1 MTSTRRLQVPL
12 SVLDRSLTREG
23 EPSGRALRE
32 TVRFAQQ
39 AEELG
44 FSRFWVSE
52 HHAVPGIAGS
62 APTVL
67 AAAVASATSRIR
79 VGTGGVMLP
88 NHQPLVVAEQF
99 GVLASLFPGR
109 IDMGLGRSVGF
120 TDGVRKAL
128 GVGKDAADGF
138 SEQLSEL
145 LAYFDGTGTV
155 RARPAEGLRVPPFIL
170 AVGSGASV
178 AAAHGLPLVIGAA
191 RDERRMREAID
202 LYRETFRPREAAAPS
217 APADGAGP
225 AAEPAGADARQ
236 GGWAGA
242 AGLSGPTGGERGAA
256 GPDGPAAYPAA
267 PYVVVAVNAAVADSR
282 ERAELLQIPEAWSTA
297 VSRTRGTFT
306 PLLPPEEILSRVM
319 SQKERAAFDAARQ
332 SQLWGTADEVA
343 DELASLVSRT
353 GADELLLT
361 LNTHDPADRLDSYR
375 RLAEAAGVARRPV
388 PGALG

>member
-217 APADGAGP
+217 APAIGAGP